1 MSFHGIS
8 FDPEIHPGFE
18 DAEDHFCQT
27 KEVDLCGYHY
37 KRRRLKGDEAEMK
50 IS

>member
-18 DAEDHFCQT
+18 EAEDHFCQP
-27 KEVDLCGYHY
+27 KEVDPCEDHY
-37 KRRRLKGDEAEMK
+37 KWRRLKGDEVEMK